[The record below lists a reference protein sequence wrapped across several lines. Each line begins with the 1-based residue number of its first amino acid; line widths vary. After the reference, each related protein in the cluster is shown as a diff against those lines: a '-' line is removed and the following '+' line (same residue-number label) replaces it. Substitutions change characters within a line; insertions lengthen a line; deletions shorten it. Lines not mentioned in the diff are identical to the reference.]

1 MKRPSKIKLNRETVR
16 TLAVPELRGVAGGAE
31 PYPPPASVGNYCTT
45 VYTGALNCRF
55 ATEGC

>member
-1 MKRPSKIKLNRETVR
+1 MKRPSRIKLNRETVR
-16 TLAVPELRGVAGGAE
+16 TLAVAGLRSVAGGAE
-31 PYPPPASVGNYCTT
+31 PTASVGNYCTT